1 MKKSILKIAGLLA
14 ISASLFLASCST
26 DASNFSSQT
35 DTVLNLAAPQVKA
48 TAYPGMNYISWK
60 PVANAN
66 GYVIYI
72 YEDGHFV
79 KATDLTYAVLNFVDT
94 EIVNGVNYTYYVEAT
109 SKTSSGRAV
118 VTENTMSEAVSV
130 TAIVPSYNVKSLELV
145 NYENPKGN
153 TEFVVNSSNLH
164 IANDGFGKL
173 SISFPAKAYLN
184 YYVSYTKGNTYE
196 STGNPFD
203 TPPLDPVY
211 DNARNDVILY
221 EYNYITSAGTY
232 RASLVAEAENSHFG
246 VSKEIVSEETV
257 VINDL
262 KGVGAK
268 IVSAGYKDLGK
279 TVRVVFNKFTLAD
292 GTDAPA
298 SYYKVYRAVAG
309 TSKYSPASGTVKP
322 TNNTKATYFVDDVI
336 EDNTIKYEYIVVVT
350 DGENYSGKPDTK
362 EVAPYTNSV
371 AAAATIS
378 SNASIEDADG
388 IRNDIEWTITV
399 PSSDVKIEGVYVFEK
414 SVTDTADVVP
424 GDFDTANAV
433 AYSAATYDTNTT
445 FKAFTKNH
453 TLGNNVYMLVVTSEK
468 DKVNAEVVSLPVKVR
483 QYSIST
489 PLITV
494 EVYDNTVTG
503 ATTSTPTIDD
513 VIINVDDYISA
524 VENIADYTYT
534 LYKAKS
540 TVKTDTSTITWT
552 FDTKDWEKV
561 ETLQMKKNE
570 VSADPTLYTAV
581 VKISDLEDGVYGYK
595 VVKTDKFGNSEVA
608 IDYASITADSVSIS
622 YEPVISAS
630 WINFANAVSDV
641 KVTFVKDT
649 PTPTPITETSGTLSG
664 LVVGMNEVKQ
674 EEGVEYSLYRRVTSV
689 NSSSLTEVVW
699 EKVNGSFGT
708 TNTTEDATV
717 YYDNAG
723 TPTTKTIKYVKS
735 ITYTLTDRNLST
747 GNGYDYIV
755 VAEKANA
762 ESKYS
767 NIAYVSGAN

>member
-14 ISASLFLASCST
+14 ISAGLFLASCST

-79 KATDLTYAVLNFVDT
+79 KATDLAYDVLNFVDT
-94 EIVNGVNYTYYVEAT
+94 EIVNGSKYTYYIEAT

-164 IANDGFGKL
+164 IANDGFGKI

-196 STGNPFD
+196 STGNPFE
-203 TPPLDPVY
+203 TMPLDVS
-211 DNARNDVILY
+211 DKARNDVILY
-221 EYNYITSAGTY
+221 VDDYITSAGTY
-232 RASLVAEAENSHFG
+232 RAALVAQAENSHFG

-257 VINDL
+257 VINVLD
-262 KGVGAK
+262 GDGAE

-279 TVRVVFNKFTLAD
+279 TVRVVFDKFTLAD

-322 TNNTKATYFVDDVI
+322 TDNTKATYFVDDVI

-350 DGENYSGKPDTK
+350 DGENYSGNPDT
-362 EVAPYTNSV
+362 ENVAPYTNNV

-378 SNASIEDADG
+378 GNASIEDADG
-388 IRNDIEWTITV
+388 IANDIEWTITV

-424 GDFDTANAV
+424 GDFDTTNAV
-433 AYSAATYDTNTT
+433 AYSAATDDTNTT
-445 FKAFTKNH
+445 YKAFTKNH
-453 TLGNNVYMLVVTSEK
+453 TFGNNVYMLVVTSEK
-468 DKVNAEVVSLPVKVR
+468 DKVNAEVVSSPVEVL

-489 PLITV
+489 PSITV

-503 ATTSTPTIDD
+503 ATTSTPTYDD
-513 VIINVDDYISA
+513 VIINVDDDIYE

-540 TVKTDTSTITWT
+540 TVKSDISTITWT

-608 IDYASITADSVSIS
+608 IDYASITAGSVSIS
-622 YEPVISAS
+622 YKPVISAS

-649 PTPTPITETSGTLSG
+649 PAPTEIIGTSGVLNG
-664 LVVGMNEVKQ
+664 LVTGMNEVKQ

-689 NSSSLTEVVW
+689 NSYPVTEVVW

-708 TNTTEDATV
+708 TNNTEDATV

-723 TPTTKTIKYVKS
+723 TATAKTIKYVKS
-735 ITYTLTDRNLST
+735 ITYTLTDKNLST

-755 VAEKANA
+755 VAEKADA

-767 NIAYVSGAN
+767 NIAYVLGAN

>member
-79 KATDLTYAVLNFVDT
+79 KATDLAYDVLNFVDT
-94 EIVNGVNYTYYVEAT
+94 EIVNGSKYTYYIEAT

-164 IANDGFGKL
+164 IANDGFGKI

-196 STGNPFD
+196 STGNPFE
-203 TPPLDPVY
+203 TMPLDVSY
-211 DNARNDVILY
+211 KARNDVILY
-221 EYNYITSAGTY
+221 VDDYITSAGTY
-232 RASLVAEAENSHFG
+232 RAALVAEAENSHFG

-257 VINDL
+257 VINALD
-262 KGVGAK
+262 GDGAE

-279 TVRVVFNKFTLAD
+279 TVRVVFDKFTLAN

-322 TNNTKATYFVDDVI
+322 TDNTKATYFVDDVI
-336 EDNTIKYEYIVVVT
+336 EDNTIEYEYIVVT
-350 DGENYSGKPDTK
+350 DGENYSGMPDS
-362 EVAPYTNSV
+362 EDVAPYANNV
-371 AAAATIS
+371 ADAATIS
-378 SNASIEDADG
+378 GNVSIEDADG
-388 IRNDIEWTITV
+388 IANDIEWTITV
-399 PSSDVKIEGVYVFEK
+399 SSSDVKIEGVYVFEK

-433 AYSAATYDTNTT
+433 AYSAATDDTNTT

-453 TLGNNVYMLVVTSEK
+453 TFGNNVYMLVVTSEK
-468 DKVNAEVVSLPVKVR
+468 DKVNAEEVSSPVEVL
-483 QYSIST
+483 QYPIST

-503 ATTSTPTIDD
+503 ATTSTPTYDD
-513 VIINVDDYISA
+513 VIINIDDDIYD

-540 TVKTDTSTITWT
+540 TVKSDISTITWT

-608 IDYASITADSVSIS
+608 IDYASITADSVSIT
-622 YEPVISAS
+622 YKPVISAS

-649 PTPTPITETSGTLSG
+649 PAPTEIIGTSGVLNG
-664 LVVGMNEVKQ
+664 LVTDMDGVKQ

-689 NSSSLTEVVW
+689 NPSSLTEVVW

-717 YYDNAG
+717 YYDDAG
-723 TPTTKTIKYVKS
+723 TATAKTIKYVKS
-735 ITYTLTDRNLST
+735 ITYTLTDKNLST

-755 VAEKANA
+755 VAEKTGA
-762 ESKYS
+762 EPKYS
-767 NIAYVSGAN
+767 NIDSVLGAN

>member
-79 KATDLTYAVLNFVDT
+79 KATDLAYAVLNFVDT

-164 IANDGFGKL
+164 IANDGFKKL

-196 STGNPFD
+196 TTGIFN
-203 TPPLDPVY
+203 TPVDPVY

-221 EYNYITSAGTY
+221 VDNLITSAGTY
-232 RASLVAEAENSHFG
+232 RASVKVKAQNKHFG
-246 VSKEIVSEETV
+246 DSKEIVSEETV

-362 EVAPYTNSV
+362 EVAPYTNNV

-378 SNASIEDADG
+378 GNVSIEDADG
-388 IRNDIEWTITV
+388 IANDIEWTITV

-414 SVTDTADVVP
+414 SVTDTANVVP
-424 GDFDTANAV
+424 GEFDTTNAV
-433 AYSAATYDTNTT
+433 AYSAATDYTNKTY
-445 FKAFTKNH
+445 KAFTKNH
-453 TLGNNVYMLVVTSEK
+453 TFGNNVYMLVVTSEK
-468 DKVNAEVVSLPVKVR
+468 DKVNAEEVSSPVEVL
-483 QYSIST
+483 QHSISI

-513 VIINVDDYISA
+513 VIINVDDVISD

-540 TVKTDTSTITWT
+540 TVKSDISTITWT

-570 VSADPTLYTAV
+570 VSANPKKYTAV
-581 VKISDLEDGVYGYK
+581 VKVSDLEDGVYGYK

-608 IDYASITADSVSIS
+608 IDYASITADSVSIT

-630 WINFANAVSDV
+630 WINVANAVSDV

-649 PTPTPITETSGTLSG
+649 PAPKEIYGTSGVLNGKLTEI
-664 LVVGMNEVKQ
+664 VEVKQ

-689 NSSSLTEVVW
+689 NSNPVTEIVW

-717 YYDNAG
+717 YYDDAG
-723 TPTTKTIKYVKS
+723 ILASKTIKYVKS
-735 ITYTLTDRNLST
+735 ITYTLTDKNLST

>member
-79 KATDLTYAVLNFVDT
+79 KATDLAYAVLNFVDT

-164 IANDGFGKL
+164 IANDGFKKL

-196 STGNPFD
+196 TTGIFK
-203 TPPLDPVY
+203 TPVDPVY

-221 EYNYITSAGTY
+221 VDNLITSAGTY
-232 RASLVAEAENSHFG
+232 RASVKVKAKNSHFG
-246 VSKEIVSEETV
+246 DSKEIVSEETV
-257 VINDL
+257 VINALD
-262 KGVGAK
+262 GDGAE

-279 TVRVVFNKFTLAD
+279 TVRVVFDKFTLAD

-322 TNNTKATYFVDDVI
+322 TDNTKATYFVDDVI

-350 DGENYSGKPDTK
+350 DGENYSGEPEPK
-362 EVAPYTNSV
+362 EVDPYTNNV
-371 AAAATIS
+371 AAVATIS
-378 SNASIEDADG
+378 GNASIEDADG
-388 IRNDIEWTITV
+388 IQNDIEWTITV

-468 DKVNAEVVSLPVKVR
+468 DKVNAEVVSSPVKVL
-483 QYSIST
+483 QNSIST

-513 VIINVDDYISA
+513 VIINVDDDISD

-540 TVKTDTSTITWT
+540 TVKSDTSTITWT

-570 VSADPTLYTAV
+570 VSANPKKYTAV
-581 VKISDLEDGVYGYK
+581 VKVSDLEDGVYGYK

-608 IDYASITADSVSIS
+608 IDYASITADSVSIT

-649 PTPTPITETSGTLSG
+649 PAPTYIYGTSGVLSG
-664 LVVGMNEVKQ
+664 QVTDINDVKQ

-689 NSSSLTEVVW
+689 NSYPVTEIVW

-708 TNTTEDATV
+708 TNTTETETI
-717 YYDNAG
+717 YYDNGSGAIA
-723 TPTTKTIKYVKS
+723 KTIDYVKS

>member
-79 KATDLTYAVLNFVDT
+79 KATDLAYAVLNFVDT

-164 IANDGFGKL
+164 IANDGFKKL

-184 YYVSYTKGNTYE
+184 YYVSCTNGNYYE
-196 STGNPFD
+196 TTGIFD
-203 TPPLDPVY
+203 TPVDPVY

-221 EYNYITSAGTY
+221 VDNLITSAGTY
-232 RASLVAEAENSHFG
+232 RASVKVKAKNSHFG
-246 VSKEIVSEETV
+246 DSKEIVSEETV
-257 VINDL
+257 VINALD
-262 KGVGAK
+262 GDGAE

-322 TNNTKATYFVDDVI
+322 TDNTKATYFVDDVI

-350 DGENYSGKPDTK
+350 DGENYSKKPEPK
-362 EVAPYTNSV
+362 EVAPYTNNV

-378 SNASIEDADG
+378 GNASIEDADG
-388 IRNDIEWTITV
+388 IQNDIEWTIKV

-468 DKVNAEVVSLPVKVR
+468 DKVNAEVVSLPVKVL

-540 TVKTDTSTITWT
+540 TVKSDISTITWT

-570 VSADPTLYTAV
+570 VSANPKKYTAV
-581 VKISDLEDGVYGYK
+581 VKVSDLEDGVYGYK

-608 IDYASITADSVSIS
+608 IDYASITADSVSIT

-649 PTPTPITETSGTLSG
+649 PAPIYIYGTSGVLSG
-664 LVVGMNEVKQ
+664 QVTDVKDVKQ

-717 YYDNAG
+717 YYNNAG

-735 ITYTLTDRNLST
+735 ITYTLTDTNLST

-755 VAEKANA
+755 VAEKTGA
-762 ESKYS
+762 EPKYS
-767 NIAYVSGAN
+767 NIVSVSGAN

>member
-164 IANDGFGKL
+164 IANDGFKKL

-196 STGNPFD
+196 TTGIFD
-203 TPPLDPVY
+203 TPVDPVY

-221 EYNYITSAGTY
+221 VDNLITSAGTY
-232 RASLVAEAENSHFG
+232 RASVKVKAQNKHFG
-246 VSKEIVSEETV
+246 DSKEIVSEETV

-279 TVRVVFNKFTLAD
+279 TVRVVFDKFTLAD

-309 TSKYSPASGTVKP
+309 TRKYSPASGTVKS
-322 TNNTKATYFVDDVI
+322 TDNTKATYFVDDVI
-336 EDNTIKYEYIVVVT
+336 EDNTIEYEYIVVVT
-350 DGENYSGKPDTK
+350 DGENYSGVPDTK
-362 EVAPYTNSV
+362 NVAPYTNNV
-371 AAAATIS
+371 AAVATIS
-378 SNASIEDADG
+378 GNASIEDADG
-388 IRNDIEWTITV
+388 IQNDIEWTITV

-414 SVTDTADVVP
+414 PVTDTADVVP
-424 GDFDTANAV
+424 GDFDTTNAV

-453 TLGNNVYMLVVTSEK
+453 TFGNNVYMLVVTSEK
-468 DKVNAEVVSLPVKVR
+468 DKVNTEVVSSPVEVL
-483 QYSIST
+483 QHSISI

-570 VSADPTLYTAV
+570 VSANPKKYTAV
-581 VKISDLEDGVYGYK
+581 VKVSDLEDGVYGYK

-608 IDYASITADSVSIS
+608 IDYASITADSVSIT

-649 PTPTPITETSGTLSG
+649 PAPTAIYETSGTLSG
-664 LVVGMNEVKQ
+664 LVVGMDEVKQ

-689 NSSSLTEVVW
+689 KSYPVTEVVW
-699 EKVNGSFGT
+699 EKVNDKFGT
-708 TNTTEDATV
+708 TNNIEKETV

-723 TPTTKTIKYVKS
+723 TATETTKDCVKS
-735 ITYTLTDRNLST
+735 ITYTLTDKNLST

-767 NIAYVSGAN
+767 NIVSVSGAN

>member
-72 YEDGHFV
+72 YEDGHYV
-79 KATDLTYAVLNFVDT
+79 SATDLAYNKLNFVDT

-164 IANDGFGKL
+164 IANDGFKKL

-196 STGNPFD
+196 TTGIFD
-203 TPPLDPVY
+203 TPVDPVY

-221 EYNYITSAGTY
+221 VDNLITSAGTY
-232 RASLVAEAENSHFG
+232 RASVKVKAQNKHFG
-246 VSKEIVSEETV
+246 DSKEIVSEETV
-257 VINDL
+257 VINALD
-262 KGVGAK
+262 GVGAK

-279 TVRVVFNKFTLAD
+279 TVRVVFDKFTLAD

-309 TSKYSPASGTVKP
+309 TRKYSPASGTVKP
-322 TNNTKATYFVDDVI
+322 TDNTKATYFVDDVI
-336 EDNTIKYEYIVVVT
+336 EDNTIEYEYIVVVT
-350 DGENYSGKPDTK
+350 DGENYSGMPDS
-362 EVAPYTNSV
+362 EDVAPYTNNV
-371 AAAATIS
+371 AGAATIS
-378 SNASIEDADG
+378 GNASIEDADG

-414 SVTDTADVVP
+414 SVTDTANVVP
-424 GDFDTANAV
+424 GDFDTTNAV

-453 TLGNNVYMLVVTSEK
+453 TFGNNVYMLVVTSKK
-468 DKVNAEVVSLPVKVR
+468 DKVNAEVVSLPVKVL

-513 VIINVDDYISA
+513 VIINVDDYISD

-540 TVKTDTSTITWT
+540 TVKSDISTITWT

-570 VSADPTLYTAV
+570 VSANPKKYTAV
-581 VKISDLEDGVYGYK
+581 VKVSDLEDGVYGYK

-608 IDYASITADSVSIS
+608 IDYASITADSVSIT

-649 PTPTPITETSGTLSG
+649 PAPTYIYGSGELDG
-664 LVVGMNEVKQ
+664 KLVEVKDVKQ

-689 NSSSLTEVVW
+689 NSYPVTEIVW

-708 TNTTEDATV
+708 TNTTEKETV
-717 YYDNAG
+717 YYDDAG
-723 TPTTKTIKYVKS
+723 SLTSKIIDCVKS
-735 ITYTLTDRNLST
+735 ITYTLTDKTLST

-762 ESKYS
+762 DSKYS
-767 NIAYVSGAN
+767 NIVSVSGAN

>member
-72 YEDGHFV
+72 YEDGHYV
-79 KATDLTYAVLNFVDT
+79 SATDLAYNKLNFVDT

-164 IANDGFGKL
+164 IANDGFKKL

-196 STGNPFD
+196 TTGIFD
-203 TPPLDPVY
+203 TPVDPVY

-221 EYNYITSAGTY
+221 VDNLITSAGTY
-232 RASLVAEAENSHFG
+232 RASVKVKAQNKHFG
-246 VSKEIVSEETV
+246 DSKEIVSEETV

-262 KGVGAK
+262 KGDGAE

-309 TSKYSPASGTVKP
+309 TSKYSPASETVKP

-350 DGENYSGKPDTK
+350 DGENYSKKPDTK
-362 EVAPYTNSV
+362 EVAPYTNNV

-378 SNASIEDADG
+378 GNASIEDADG
-388 IRNDIEWTITV
+388 IENDIEWTITV

-414 SVTDTADVVP
+414 SVTDTANVVP
-424 GDFDTANAV
+424 GDFDTTNAV

-468 DKVNAEVVSLPVKVR
+468 DKVNAEVVSSPVKVL
-483 QYSIST
+483 QNSIST

-513 VIINVDDYISA
+513 VIINVDDYISD

-540 TVKTDTSTITWT
+540 TVKSDISTITWT

-570 VSADPTLYTAV
+570 VSANPKKYTAV
-581 VKISDLEDGVYGYK
+581 VKVSDLEDGVYGYK

-608 IDYASITADSVSIS
+608 IDYASITADSVSIT

-649 PTPTPITETSGTLSG
+649 PAPIYIYGTSGVLDGKLTE
-664 LVVGMNEVKQ
+664 VKDVKQ

-689 NSSSLTEVVW
+689 NLYPVTEIVW

-708 TNTTEDATV
+708 TNTTETETI
-717 YYDNAG
+717 YYDNGSGAIE
-723 TPTTKTIKYVKS
+723 KTIDYVKS
-735 ITYTLTDRNLST
+735 ITYTLTDKNLST

>member
-72 YEDGHFV
+72 YEDGHYV
-79 KATDLTYAVLNFVDT
+79 YATDLAYDKLNFVDT

-109 SKTSSGRAV
+109 SRTSSGRAV

-184 YYVSYTKGNTYE
+184 YYVSYTKGNNYE
-196 STGNPFD
+196 TTGIFNIPV
-203 TPPLDPVY
+203 DPVY

-221 EYNYITSAGTY
+221 VDNYITSAGTY

-257 VINDL
+257 VINALD
-262 KGVGAK
+262 GDGAK

-279 TVRVVFNKFTLAD
+279 TVRVVFDKFTLAD

-322 TNNTKATYFVDDVI
+322 TDNTKATYFVDDVI

-350 DGENYSGKPDTK
+350 DGENYSKKPEPK
-362 EVAPYTNSV
+362 EVDPYTNNV
-371 AAAATIS
+371 AGVATIS
-378 SNASIEDADG
+378 GNASIEDADG
-388 IRNDIEWTITV
+388 IENDIEWTIKV

-414 SVTDTADVVP
+414 SVTDTANVVP
-424 GDFDTANAV
+424 GDFDTTNAV

-468 DKVNAEVVSLPVKVR
+468 DKVNAEVVSSPVKVL
-483 QYSIST
+483 QNSIST
-489 PLITV
+489 PLVTV

-540 TVKTDTSTITWT
+540 TVKSDISTITWT

-570 VSADPTLYTAV
+570 VSANPKKYTAV
-581 VKISDLEDGVYGYK
+581 VKVSDLEDGVYGYK

-608 IDYASITADSVSIS
+608 IDYASITADSVSIT

-649 PTPTPITETSGTLSG
+649 PAPTYIYGTSGSLDG
-664 LVVGMNEVKQ
+664 KLIEVKDVKQ

-689 NSSSLTEVVW
+689 NLYPVTEIVW

-708 TNTTEDATV
+708 TNTTEKETV
-717 YYDNAG
+717 YYDDAG
-723 TPTTKTIKYVKS
+723 SLTSKIIDCVKS

>member
-79 KATDLTYAVLNFVDT
+79 KATDLAYAVLNFVDT

-164 IANDGFGKL
+164 IANDGFKKL

-184 YYVSYTKGNTYE
+184 YYVYYTKGNTYE
-196 STGNPFD
+196 TTGIFN
-203 TPPLDPVY
+203 TPVDPVY

-221 EYNYITSAGTY
+221 VDNLITSAGTY
-232 RASLVAEAENSHFG
+232 RASVKVKAKNSHFG
-246 VSKEIVSEETV
+246 DSKEIVSEETV
-257 VINDL
+257 VINALD
-262 KGVGAK
+262 GDGAE

-322 TNNTKATYFVDDVI
+322 TDNTKATYFVDDVI
-336 EDNTIKYEYIVVVT
+336 EDNTIEYEYIVVVT
-350 DGENYSGKPDTK
+350 DGENYSK
-362 EVAPYTNSV
+362 EPEPKNVAPYTNNV

-378 SNASIEDADG
+378 GNASIEDADG
-388 IRNDIEWTITV
+388 IENDIEWTIKV

-468 DKVNAEVVSLPVKVR
+468 DKVNAEVVSLPVKVL

-503 ATTSTPTIDD
+503 ATTSTPTYDD
-513 VIINVDDYISA
+513 VIINVDDYIYDF
-524 VENIADYTYT
+524 ENIADYTYT

-540 TVKTDTSTITWT
+540 TVKSDISTITWT

-570 VSADPTLYTAV
+570 VSANPKKYTAV
-581 VKISDLEDGVYGYK
+581 VKVSDLEDGVYGYK
-595 VVKTDKFGNSEVA
+595 VVKTDKYGNSEVA
-608 IDYASITADSVSIS
+608 INYASITADSVAIT

-649 PTPTPITETSGTLSG
+649 PAPTYIYGTSGALDGKLTE
-664 LVVGMNEVKQ
+664 VKDVKQ

-689 NSSSLTEVVW
+689 NLYPVTEIVW

-708 TNTTEDATV
+708 TNTTAEATV
-717 YYDNAG
+717 YYDNGG
-723 TPTTKTIKYVKS
+723 TATPKTIDCVKS
-735 ITYTLTDRNLST
+735 ITYTLTDKTLST

-767 NIAYVSGAN
+767 NIVSVSGAN

>member
-196 STGNPFD
+196 TTGIFK
-203 TPPLDPVY
+203 TPVDPVY

-221 EYNYITSAGTY
+221 VDNLITSAGTY
-232 RASLVAEAENSHFG
+232 RASVKVKAKNSHFG
-246 VSKEIVSEETV
+246 DSKEIVSEETV
-257 VINDL
+257 VINALD
-262 KGVGAK
+262 GDGAE

-279 TVRVVFNKFTLAD
+279 TVRVVFDKFTLAD

-322 TNNTKATYFVDDVI
+322 TDNTKATYFVDDVI

-350 DGENYSGKPDTK
+350 DGENYSGEPDPK
-362 EVAPYTNSV
+362 NVAPYTNNV

-378 SNASIEDADG
+378 GNASIEDADG
-388 IRNDIEWTITV
+388 IENDIEWTIKV

-468 DKVNAEVVSLPVKVR
+468 DKVNAEVVSLPVKVL

-503 ATTSTPTIDD
+503 ATTSTPTYDD
-513 VIINVDDYISA
+513 VIINVDDDIYDF
-524 VENIADYTYT
+524 ENIADYTYT

-540 TVKTDTSTITWT
+540 TVKSDISTITWT

-570 VSADPTLYTAV
+570 VSANPKKYTAV
-581 VKISDLEDGVYGYK
+581 VKVSDLEDGVYGYK

-608 IDYASITADSVSIS
+608 IDYASITADSVSIT

>member
-60 PVANAN
+60 PVANAK
-66 GYVIYI
+66 GYVIYT

-79 KATDLTYAVLNFVDT
+79 KATDFTYAVLNFVDT

-164 IANDGFGKL
+164 IANDGFGKI

-196 STGNPFD
+196 TTGNPFD
-203 TPPLDPVY
+203 TMPLDIIS
-211 DNARNDVILY
+211 DKARNDVILY
-221 EYNYITSAGTY
+221 VDDYITSAGTY
-232 RASLVAEAENSHFG
+232 RASLVALAENSHFG

-257 VINDL
+257 VINALD
-262 KGVGAK
+262 GNGAE

-309 TSKYSPASGTVKP
+309 TSNYSPASGTVKP

-350 DGENYSGKPDTK
+350 DGENYSKKPEPK
-362 EVAPYTNSV
+362 EVAPYTNDV
-371 AAAATIS
+371 AEAATIS
-378 SNASIEDADG
+378 GNSSIEDADG
-388 IRNDIEWTITV
+388 IKNDIEWTITV
-399 PSSDVKIEGVYVFEK
+399 SSSDVKIEGVYVFEK
-414 SVTDTADVVP
+414 PVTDTADVVP
-424 GDFDTANAV
+424 GDFDTTNAV
-433 AYSAATYDTNTT
+433 AYSAATYYTNTT
-445 FKAFTKNH
+445 YKAFTKNH
-453 TLGNNVYMLVVTSEK
+453 TFGNNVYMLVVTSEK
-468 DKVNAEVVSLPVKVR
+468 DKVNAEVVSSPVEVL
-483 QYSIST
+483 QYPISS
-489 PLITV
+489 PSITV

-503 ATTSTPTIDD
+503 ATTSTPKIND
-513 VIINVDDYISA
+513 VIINVDDDIYDF
-524 VENIADYTYT
+524 ENIADYTYT

-540 TVKTDTSTITWT
+540 TVKSDTSTITWT

-570 VSADPTLYTAV
+570 VSEDPTLYTAV
-581 VKISDLEDGVYGYK
+581 VKVSDLEDGVYGYK

-608 IDYASITADSVSIS
+608 IDYASITADSVSIT
-622 YEPVISAS
+622 YKPVISAS

-649 PTPTPITETSGTLSG
+649 PIPTEIIETSGTLSG
-664 LVVGMNEVKQ
+664 LVIGINEVKQ

-699 EKVNGSFGT
+699 EKVNDKFGT
-708 TNTTEDATV
+708 TNNIETATV
-717 YYDNAG
+717 YYNNAG
-723 TPTTKTIKYVKS
+723 TPTTKTIEYVKS
-735 ITYTLTDRNLST
+735 ITYTLTDKNLST

-755 VAEKANA
+755 VAEKTGA
-762 ESKYS
+762 EPKYS
-767 NIAYVSGAN
+767 NIVSVSGAN

>member
-66 GYVIYI
+66 GYVIYT

-79 KATDLTYAVLNFVDT
+79 KATDFTYDVLNFVDT
-94 EIVNGVNYTYYVEAT
+94 EIVNGVKYTYYVEAT

-118 VTENTMSEAVSV
+118 VTENTMSEGVSV

-164 IANDGFGKL
+164 IANDGFGKI

-196 STGNPFD
+196 TTGNPFD
-203 TPPLDPVY
+203 TMPLDIIS
-211 DNARNDVILY
+211 DKARNDVILY
-221 EYNYITSAGTY
+221 VDDYITSAGTY
-232 RASLVAEAENSHFG
+232 RASLVALAENNHFG
-246 VSKEIVSEETV
+246 ISKEIVSEETV
-257 VINDL
+257 VINALD
-262 KGVGAK
+262 GNGAE

-309 TSKYSPASGTVKP
+309 TGNYSPASGTVKP

-336 EDNTIKYEYIVVVT
+336 EDNTIEYEYIVVVT
-350 DGENYSGKPDTK
+350 DGENYSKKPVPED
-362 EVAPYTNSV
+362 VAPYTNNV

-378 SNASIEDADG
+378 GNSSIEDADG
-388 IRNDIEWTITV
+388 IENDIEWTITV
-399 PSSDVKIEGVYVFEK
+399 SSSDVKIEGVYVFEK

-433 AYSAATYDTNTT
+433 AYSAATDDANTT

-453 TLGNNVYMLVVTSEK
+453 TFGNNVYMLVVTSEK
-468 DKVNAEVVSLPVKVR
+468 DKVNTEVVSLPVEVL
-483 QYSIST
+483 QHSISI
-489 PLITV
+489 PSITV

-503 ATTSTPTIDD
+503 ATTSTPTYDD
-513 VIINVDDYISA
+513 VIINVDDYISD

-540 TVKTDTSTITWT
+540 TVKSDTSTITWT

-570 VSADPTLYTAV
+570 VSANPTKYTAV
-581 VKISDLEDGVYGYK
+581 VKVSDLEDGVYGYK
-595 VVKTDKFGNSEVA
+595 VVKTDKYGNSKVA
-608 IDYASITADSVSIS
+608 IDYASITADSVSIT
-622 YEPVISAS
+622 YKPVISAS

-649 PTPTPITETSGTLSG
+649 PAPTEIYGTSGALDGVLT
-664 LVVGMNEVKQ
+664 GMDGVKQ

-689 NSSSLTEVVW
+689 NSNPVTEIVW

-708 TNTTEDATV
+708 TNTTAEATV
-717 YYDNAG
+717 YYDNGGSA
-723 TPTTKTIKYVKS
+723 TAKTIEYVKS
-735 ITYTLTDRNLST
+735 ITYTLTDKNLST
-747 GNGYDYIV
+747 GNGYEYIV
-755 VAEKANA
+755 VAEKTGA
-762 ESKYS
+762 EPKYS
-767 NIAYVSGAN
+767 NIASVSGAN

>member
-79 KATDLTYAVLNFVDT
+79 KATNLAYAVLNFVDT

-164 IANDGFGKL
+164 IANDGFKKL

-184 YYVSYTKGNTYE
+184 YYVSCTKGNTYE
-196 STGNPFD
+196 TTGIFK
-203 TPPLDPVY
+203 TPVDPVY

-221 EYNYITSAGTY
+221 VDKLITSAGTY
-232 RASLVAEAENSHFG
+232 RASVKVKAKNSHFG
-246 VSKEIVSEETV
+246 DSKEIVSEETV
-257 VINDL
+257 VINALD
-262 KGVGAK
+262 GDGAE

-350 DGENYSGKPDTK
+350 DGENYSKKPEPK
-362 EVAPYTNSV
+362 EVDPYTNNV
-371 AAAATIS
+371 AGVATIS
-378 SNASIEDADG
+378 GNASIEDADG
-388 IRNDIEWTITV
+388 IQNDIEWTITV

-414 SVTDTADVVP
+414 SVTDTANVVP

-445 FKAFTKNH
+445 YKAFTKNH

-468 DKVNAEVVSLPVKVR
+468 DKVNAEVVSSPVEVL
-483 QYSIST
+483 QYSISI

-503 ATTSTPTIDD
+503 ATTSTPKYDD
-513 VIINVDDYISA
+513 VIINVDDDIYDF
-524 VENIADYTYT
+524 ENIADYTYT

-540 TVKTDTSTITWT
+540 TVKSDISTITWT

-570 VSADPTLYTAV
+570 VSANPKKYTAV
-581 VKISDLEDGVYGYK
+581 VKVSDLEDGVYGYK

-608 IDYASITADSVSIS
+608 IDYASITADSVSIT

>member
-164 IANDGFGKL
+164 IANDGFKKL

-196 STGNPFD
+196 TTGIFD
-203 TPPLDPVY
+203 TPVDPVY

-221 EYNYITSAGTY
+221 VDNLITSAGTY
-232 RASLVAEAENSHFG
+232 RASVKVKAQNKHFG
-246 VSKEIVSEETV
+246 DSKEIVSEETV

-279 TVRVVFNKFTLAD
+279 TVRVVFDKFTLAD

-309 TSKYSPASGTVKP
+309 TRKYSPASGTVKS
-322 TNNTKATYFVDDVI
+322 TDNTKATYFVDDVI
-336 EDNTIKYEYIVVVT
+336 EDNTIEYEYIVVVT
-350 DGENYSGKPDTK
+350 DGENYSGVPDTK
-362 EVAPYTNSV
+362 NVAPYTNNV
-371 AAAATIS
+371 AAVATIS
-378 SNASIEDADG
+378 GNASIEDADG
-388 IRNDIEWTITV
+388 IQNDIEWTITV

-414 SVTDTADVVP
+414 PVTDTADVVP
-424 GDFDTANAV
+424 GDFDTTNAV

-453 TLGNNVYMLVVTSEK
+453 TFGNNVYMLVVTSEK
-468 DKVNAEVVSLPVKVR
+468 DKVNTEVVSSPVEVL
-483 QYSIST
+483 QHSISI

-570 VSADPTLYTAV
+570 VSANPKKYTAV
-581 VKISDLEDGVYGYK
+581 VKVSDLEDGVYGYK

-608 IDYASITADSVSIS
+608 IDYASITADSVSIT

-649 PTPTPITETSGTLSG
+649 PAPTAIYETSGTLSG
-664 LVVGMNEVKQ
+664 LVVGMDEVKQ

-689 NSSSLTEVVW
+689 NSSSLTEVVG

-755 VAEKANA
+755 VAEKTGA
-762 ESKYS
+762 EPKYS
-767 NIAYVSGAN
+767 NIDSVLGAN

>member
-66 GYVIYI
+66 RYVIYT

-79 KATDLTYAVLNFVDT
+79 KATDLNYDVLNFVDT

-118 VTENTMSEAVSV
+118 VTENTMSEGVSV

-196 STGNPFD
+196 TTGIFK
-203 TPPLDPVY
+203 TPVDPVY

-221 EYNYITSAGTY
+221 VDNLITSAGTY
-232 RASLVAEAENSHFG
+232 RASVKVKAKNSHFG
-246 VSKEIVSEETV
+246 DSKEIVSEETV
-257 VINDL
+257 VINALD
-262 KGVGAK
+262 GDGAE

-336 EDNTIKYEYIVVVT
+336 EDNTIEYEYIVVVT
-350 DGENYSGKPDTK
+350 DGENYSK
-362 EVAPYTNSV
+362 EPEPKNVAPYTNSV
-371 AAAATIS
+371 AAVATIS
-378 SNASIEDADG
+378 GNASIEDADG
-388 IRNDIEWTITV
+388 IRNDIEWTIKV

-414 SVTDTADVVP
+414 SVTDTANVVP
-424 GDFDTANAV
+424 GDFDTTNAV

-468 DKVNAEVVSLPVKVR
+468 DKVNAEVVSSPVKVL
-483 QYSIST
+483 QNSIST

-513 VIINVDDYISA
+513 VIINVDDYISD

-540 TVKTDTSTITWT
+540 TVKSDISTITWT

-570 VSADPTLYTAV
+570 VSANPKKYTAV
-581 VKISDLEDGVYGYK
+581 VKVSDLEDGVYGYK

-608 IDYASITADSVSIS
+608 IDYASITADSVSIT
-622 YEPVISAS
+622 YEPLISAS

-649 PTPTPITETSGTLSG
+649 PAPTYIYGSGELDG
-664 LVVGMNEVKQ
+664 KLVEVKDVKQ

-689 NSSSLTEVVW
+689 NLYPVTEIVW

-708 TNTTEDATV
+708 TNTTEKETV
-717 YYDNAG
+717 YYKDG
-723 TPTTKTIKYVKS
+723 SSETIDCVKS
-735 ITYTLTDRNLST
+735 ITYTLTDKNLST

-762 ESKYS
+762 VSKYS

>member
-1 MKKSILKIAGLLA
+1 M
-14 ISASLFLASCST
+14 
-26 DASNFSSQT
+26 
-35 DTVLNLAAPQVKA
+35 
-48 TAYPGMNYISWK
+48 
-60 PVANAN
+60 
-66 GYVIYI
+66 
-72 YEDGHFV
+72 
-79 KATDLTYAVLNFVDT
+79 
-94 EIVNGVNYTYYVEAT
+94 
-109 SKTSSGRAV
+109 
-118 VTENTMSEAVSV
+118 
-130 TAIVPSYNVKSLELV
+130 
-145 NYENPKGN
+145 
-153 TEFVVNSSNLH
+153 
-164 IANDGFGKL
+164 
-173 SISFPAKAYLN
+173 N
-184 YYVSYTKGNTYE
+184 YYVSYTKGNNYE
-196 STGNPFD
+196 TTGIFNIPV
-203 TPPLDPVY
+203 DPVY

-221 EYNYITSAGTY
+221 VDYYITSAGTY

-279 TVRVVFNKFTLAD
+279 TVRVVFDKFTLAD

-309 TSKYSPASGTVKP
+309 TRKYSPASGTVKS
-322 TNNTKATYFVDDVI
+322 TDNTKATYFVDDVI

-362 EVAPYTNSV
+362 DVAPYTNNV
-371 AAAATIS
+371 ATAATIS
-378 SNASIEDADG
+378 GNASIEDADG

-433 AYSAATYDTNTT
+433 AYSAATYYTNTT

-453 TLGNNVYMLVVTSEK
+453 TFGNNVYMLVVTSEK
-468 DKVNAEVVSLPVKVR
+468 DKVNAEVVSSPVEVL
-483 QYSIST
+483 QHSISI

-503 ATTSTPTIDD
+503 ATTSTPTYDD
-513 VIINVDDYISA
+513 VIINVDDDIYDF
-524 VENIADYTYT
+524 ENIADYTYT

-540 TVKTDTSTITWT
+540 TVKSDISTITWT

-570 VSADPTLYTAV
+570 VSANPKKYTAV
-581 VKISDLEDGVYGYK
+581 VKVSDLEDGVYGYK
-595 VVKTDKFGNSEVA
+595 VVKTDKYGNSEVA
-608 IDYASITADSVSIS
+608 IDYASITADSVSIT

-649 PTPTPITETSGTLSG
+649 PAPTYIYGTSGSLSG
-664 LVVGMNEVKQ
+664 KVTDVTEVKQ

>member
-72 YEDGHFV
+72 YEDGHYV
-79 KATDLTYAVLNFVDT
+79 YATNLAYDKLNFVDT

-196 STGNPFD
+196 TTGIFD
-203 TPPLDPVY
+203 TPVDPVY

-221 EYNYITSAGTY
+221 VDNLITSAGTY
-232 RASLVAEAENSHFG
+232 RASVKVKAQNKHFG
-246 VSKEIVSEETV
+246 DSKEIVSEETV
-257 VINDL
+257 VINALD
-262 KGVGAK
+262 GVGAK

-279 TVRVVFNKFTLAD
+279 TVRVVFDKFTLAD

-336 EDNTIKYEYIVVVT
+336 EDNTIEYEYIVVVT
-350 DGENYSGKPDTK
+350 DGENYSKKPEPK
-362 EVAPYTNSV
+362 NVAPYTNNV

-378 SNASIEDADG
+378 GNASIEDADG

-414 SVTDTADVVP
+414 SVTDTANVVP
-424 GDFDTANAV
+424 GDFDTTNAV

-445 FKAFTKNH
+445 YKAFTKNH
-453 TLGNNVYMLVVTSEK
+453 TFGNNVYMLVVTSEK
-468 DKVNAEVVSLPVKVR
+468 DKVNAEVVSSPVEVL
-483 QYSIST
+483 QHSISI

-540 TVKTDTSTITWT
+540 TVITDTSTITWT

-570 VSADPTLYTAV
+570 VSANPKKYTAV
-581 VKISDLEDGVYGYK
+581 VKVSDLEDGVYGYK

-608 IDYASITADSVSIS
+608 IDYASITADSVSIT

-649 PTPTPITETSGTLSG
+649 PAPKEIYGTSGALDGVLT
-664 LVVGMNEVKQ
+664 GMDEVKQ

-689 NSSSLTEVVW
+689 NSNPVTEIVW

-708 TNTTEDATV
+708 TNTTEKETV
-717 YYDNAG
+717 YSDDAG
-723 TPTTKTIKYVKS
+723 SLTSKTIDCVKS

-767 NIAYVSGAN
+767 NIVSVSGAN

>member
-79 KATDLTYAVLNFVDT
+79 KATDLAYDVLNFVDT
-94 EIVNGVNYTYYVEAT
+94 EIVNGSKYTYYIEAT

-164 IANDGFGKL
+164 IANDGFGKI

-184 YYVSYTKGNTYE
+184 YYVSYTKGNSYE
-196 STGNPFD
+196 TTGNPFE
-203 TPPLDPVY
+203 TMPLDVS
-211 DNARNDVILY
+211 DKARNDVILY
-221 EYNYITSAGTY
+221 VGDYITSAGTY
-232 RASLVAEAENSHFG
+232 RAALVAQAENSHFG

-257 VINDL
+257 VINALEGD
-262 KGVGAK
+262 GAE

-279 TVRVVFNKFTLAD
+279 TVRVVFDKFTLAD

-298 SYYKVYRAVAG
+298 SYYKVYRAVAE
-309 TSKYSPASGTVKP
+309 TSKYSPVSGTVKP
-322 TNNTKATYFVDDVI
+322 TDNTKATYFVDDVI

-350 DGENYSGKPDTK
+350 DGENYSGNPDT
-362 EVAPYTNSV
+362 ENVAPYTNNV

-378 SNASIEDADG
+378 GNASIEDADG
-388 IRNDIEWTITV
+388 IANDIEWTITV

-414 SVTDTADVVP
+414 SVTDTADVVA
-424 GDFDTANAV
+424 GDFDTTNAV
-433 AYSAATYDTNTT
+433 AYSAATDDTNTT

-453 TLGNNVYMLVVTSEK
+453 TFGNNVYMLVVTSEK
-468 DKVNAEVVSLPVKVR
+468 DKVNAEVVSSPVEVL

-489 PLITV
+489 PSITV

-503 ATTSTPTIDD
+503 ATTSTPTYDD
-513 VIINVDDYISA
+513 VIINVDDDIYD

-540 TVKTDTSTITWT
+540 TVKSDISTITWT

-570 VSADPTLYTAV
+570 VSEDPTLYTAV

-622 YEPVISAS
+622 YKPVISAS

-649 PTPTPITETSGTLSG
+649 PAPTEIIGTSGVLNG
-664 LVVGMNEVKQ
+664 LVTDMDGVKQ

-689 NSSSLTEVVW
+689 NSYPVTEVVW
-699 EKVNGSFGT
+699 EKVNDKFGT
-708 TNTTEDATV
+708 TNNPENATV

-723 TPTTKTIKYVKS
+723 TATAKTIEYVKS
-735 ITYTLTDRNLST
+735 ITYTLTDKNLST

-755 VAEKANA
+755 VAEKTGA
-762 ESKYS
+762 EPKYS
-767 NIAYVSGAN
+767 NIVSVSGAN

>member
-60 PVANAN
+60 PVANAY

-72 YEDGHFV
+72 YEDDHCV
-79 KATDLTYAVLNFVDT
+79 HATDLSYDELNFVDT
-94 EIVNGVNYTYYVEAT
+94 EIVNGVKYTYYVEAT

-118 VTENTMSEAVSV
+118 VTENTMSEPVSV

-184 YYVSYTKGNTYE
+184 YYVSCTNGNYYE
-196 STGNPFD
+196 TTGIFD
-203 TPPLDPVY
+203 TPVDPVY

-221 EYNYITSAGTY
+221 VDNYITSAGTY

-350 DGENYSGKPDTK
+350 DGENYSKKPEPK
-362 EVAPYTNSV
+362 EVDPYTNNV

-378 SNASIEDADG
+378 GNASIEDADG
-388 IRNDIEWTITV
+388 IENDIEWTITV

-414 SVTDTADVVP
+414 SVTDTANVVP
-424 GDFDTANAV
+424 GDFDTTNAV

-468 DKVNAEVVSLPVKVR
+468 DKVNAEVVSSPVKVL
-483 QYSIST
+483 QNSIST

-513 VIINVDDYISA
+513 VIINVDDYISD

-540 TVKTDTSTITWT
+540 TVKSDISTITWT

-570 VSADPTLYTAV
+570 VSANPKKYTAV
-581 VKISDLEDGVYGYK
+581 VKVSDLEDGVYGYK

-608 IDYASITADSVSIS
+608 IDYASITADSVSIT

-630 WINFANAVSDV
+630 WINVANAVSDV

-649 PTPTPITETSGTLSG
+649 PVPKEIYGTSGELNGKLTEI
-664 LVVGMNEVKQ
+664 VEVKQ

-689 NSSSLTEVVW
+689 NSNPVTEIVW

-717 YYDNAG
+717 YYVDAG
-723 TPTTKTIKYVKS
+723 SLTSKTIKYVKS
-735 ITYTLTDRNLST
+735 ITYTLTDKNLST

>member
-66 GYVIYI
+66 RYVIYT

-79 KATDLTYAVLNFVDT
+79 KATDLNYDVLNFVDT

-184 YYVSYTKGNTYE
+184 YYVSCTNGNYYE
-196 STGNPFD
+196 TTGIFD
-203 TPPLDPVY
+203 TPVDPVY

-221 EYNYITSAGTY
+221 VDNLITSAGTY
-232 RASLVAEAENSHFG
+232 RASVKVKAKNSHFG
-246 VSKEIVSEETV
+246 DSKEIVSEETV
-257 VINDL
+257 VINALD
-262 KGVGAK
+262 GDGAE

-350 DGENYSGKPDTK
+350 DGENYSKKPEPK
-362 EVAPYTNSV
+362 EVDPYTNNV
-371 AAAATIS
+371 AGVATIS
-378 SNASIEDADG
+378 GNASIEDADG
-388 IRNDIEWTITV
+388 IENDIEWTITV

-414 SVTDTADVVP
+414 SDTANVVP
-424 GDFDTANAV
+424 GDFDTTNAV
-433 AYSAATYDTNTT
+433 AYSAATYDTNKT

-453 TLGNNVYMLVVTSEK
+453 TFGNNVYMLVVTSEK
-468 DKVNAEVVSLPVKVR
+468 DKVNAEVVSSPVEVL
-483 QYSIST
+483 QSSIST

-503 ATTSTPTIDD
+503 ATTSTPTYDD

-540 TVKTDTSTITWT
+540 TVKTDISTITWT

-570 VSADPTLYTAV
+570 VSANPKKYTAV
-581 VKISDLEDGVYGYK
+581 VKVSDLEDGVYGYK

-608 IDYASITADSVSIS
+608 IDYASITADSVSIT

-649 PTPTPITETSGTLSG
+649 PAPTYIYGSGELDG
-664 LVVGMNEVKQ
+664 KLVEVKDVKQ

-689 NSSSLTEVVW
+689 KSYPVTEIVW

-708 TNTTEDATV
+708 TNTTEKETV
-717 YYDNAG
+717 YYKDG
-723 TPTTKTIKYVKS
+723 SSETIDCVKS
-735 ITYTLTDRNLST
+735 ITYTLTDKNLST

-762 ESKYS
+762 VSKYS

>member
-79 KATDLTYAVLNFVDT
+79 KATDLAYDVLNFVDT
-94 EIVNGVNYTYYVEAT
+94 EIVNGSKYTYYIEAT

-164 IANDGFGKL
+164 IANDGFGKI

-196 STGNPFD
+196 STGNPFETMPSEFSD
-203 TPPLDPVY
+203 K
-211 DNARNDVILY
+211 ARNDVILY
-221 EYNYITSAGTY
+221 VDDYITSAGTY
-232 RASLVAEAENSHFG
+232 RAALVAQAENSHFG

-257 VINDL
+257 VINALEGD
-262 KGVGAK
+262 GAE

-279 TVRVVFNKFTLAD
+279 TVRVVFDKFTLAD

-309 TSKYSPASGTVKP
+309 TSKYSPVSGTVKS
-322 TNNTKATYFVDDVI
+322 TDNTKATYFVDDVI

-350 DGENYSGKPDTK
+350 DGENYSGMPDS
-362 EVAPYTNSV
+362 EDVAPYTNNV
-371 AAAATIS
+371 ADAATIS
-378 SNASIEDADG
+378 GNVSIEDADG
-388 IRNDIEWTITV
+388 IANDIEWTITV

-414 SVTDTADVVP
+414 SVTDTADVVA
-424 GDFDTANAV
+424 GDFDTTNAV
-433 AYSAATYDTNTT
+433 AYSAATDDTNTT

-453 TLGNNVYMLVVTSEK
+453 TFGNNVYMLVVTSEK
-468 DKVNAEVVSLPVKVR
+468 DKVNAEVVSSPVEVL
-483 QYSIST
+483 QYPIST

-503 ATTSTPTIDD
+503 ATTSTPTYDD
-513 VIINVDDYISA
+513 VIINVDDDIYE

-540 TVKTDTSTITWT
+540 TVKSDISTITWT

-608 IDYASITADSVSIS
+608 IDYASITADSVSIT

-649 PTPTPITETSGTLSG
+649 PTPTAIIGTSGVLNG
-664 LVVGMNEVKQ
+664 EVIGMEEVKQ

-689 NSSSLTEVVW
+689 NSYPVTEVVW
-699 EKVNGSFGT
+699 EKVNDKFGT
-708 TNTTEDATV
+708 TNNIENATV

-723 TPTTKTIKYVKS
+723 TATAKTIEYVKS
-735 ITYTLTDRNLST
+735 ITYTLTDKNLST

-755 VAEKANA
+755 VAEKTGA

-767 NIAYVSGAN
+767 NIAYVLGAN

>member
-79 KATDLTYAVLNFVDT
+79 KATDLAYAVLNFVDT

-164 IANDGFGKL
+164 IANDGFKKL

-196 STGNPFD
+196 TTGIFD
-203 TPPLDPVY
+203 TPVDPVY

-221 EYNYITSAGTY
+221 VDNLITSAGTY
-232 RASLVAEAENSHFG
+232 RASVKVKAQNKHFG
-246 VSKEIVSEETV
+246 DSKEIVSEETV

-336 EDNTIKYEYIVVVT
+336 EDNTIEYEYIVVVT
-350 DGENYSGKPDTK
+350 DGENYSGEPDS
-362 EVAPYTNSV
+362 EDVAPYTNNV
-371 AAAATIS
+371 AAVATIS
-378 SNASIEDADG
+378 GNASIEDADG
-388 IRNDIEWTITV
+388 IENDIEWTITV

-414 SVTDTADVVP
+414 SVTDTANVVP
-424 GDFDTANAV
+424 GDFDTTNAV

-453 TLGNNVYMLVVTSEK
+453 TFGNNVYMLVVTSEK
-468 DKVNAEVVSLPVKVR
+468 DKVNAEVVSSPVEVL
-483 QYSIST
+483 QHSISI

-513 VIINVDDYISA
+513 VIINVDDYIYDF
-524 VENIADYTYT
+524 ENIADYTYT

-540 TVKTDTSTITWT
+540 TVKSDTSTIKWT

-570 VSADPTLYTAV
+570 VSANPKKYTAV
-581 VKISDLEDGVYGYK
+581 VKVSDLEDGVYGYK

-608 IDYASITADSVSIS
+608 IDYASITADSVSIT

-649 PTPTPITETSGTLSG
+649 PAPTPITETSGTLSG

-689 NSSSLTEVVW
+689 NLYPVTEIVW

-755 VAEKANA
+755 VAEKTGA

>member
-164 IANDGFGKL
+164 IANDGFKKL

-196 STGNPFD
+196 TTGIFD
-203 TPPLDPVY
+203 TPVDPVY

-221 EYNYITSAGTY
+221 VDNLITSAGTY
-232 RASLVAEAENSHFG
+232 RASVKVKAQNKHFG
-246 VSKEIVSEETV
+246 DSKEIVSEETV

-309 TSKYSPASGTVKP
+309 TRKYSPASGTVKS
-322 TNNTKATYFVDDVI
+322 TDNTKATYFVDDVI
-336 EDNTIKYEYIVVVT
+336 EDNTIEYEYIVVVT
-350 DGENYSGKPDTK
+350 DGENYSGVPDTK
-362 EVAPYTNSV
+362 NVAPYTNNV
-371 AAAATIS
+371 AAVATIS
-378 SNASIEDADG
+378 GNASIEDADG
-388 IRNDIEWTITV
+388 IQNDIEWTITV

-414 SVTDTADVVP
+414 PVTDTADVVP
-424 GDFDTANAV
+424 GDFDTTNAV

-453 TLGNNVYMLVVTSEK
+453 TFGNNVYMLVVTSEK
-468 DKVNAEVVSLPVKVR
+468 DKVNTEVVSSPVEVL
-483 QYSIST
+483 QHSISI

-570 VSADPTLYTAV
+570 VSANPKKYTAV
-581 VKISDLEDGVYGYK
+581 VKVSDLEDGVYGYK

-608 IDYASITADSVSIS
+608 IDYASITADSVSIT

-649 PTPTPITETSGTLSG
+649 PAPTYIYGTSGSLSG
-664 LVVGMNEVKQ
+664 KVTDVTEVKQ

-689 NSSSLTEVVW
+689 KSNPVTEVVW

-708 TNTTEDATV
+708 TNTTAEATV

-735 ITYTLTDRNLST
+735 ITYTLTDKNLST

-767 NIAYVSGAN
+767 NIVSVSGAN

>member
-1 MKKSILKIAGLLA
+1 M
-14 ISASLFLASCST
+14 
-26 DASNFSSQT
+26 
-35 DTVLNLAAPQVKA
+35 
-48 TAYPGMNYISWK
+48 
-60 PVANAN
+60 
-66 GYVIYI
+66 
-72 YEDGHFV
+72 
-79 KATDLTYAVLNFVDT
+79 
-94 EIVNGVNYTYYVEAT
+94 
-109 SKTSSGRAV
+109 
-118 VTENTMSEAVSV
+118 
-130 TAIVPSYNVKSLELV
+130 
-145 NYENPKGN
+145 
-153 TEFVVNSSNLH
+153 
-164 IANDGFGKL
+164 
-173 SISFPAKAYLN
+173 N
-184 YYVSYTKGNTYE
+184 YYVSCTNGNYYE
-196 STGNPFD
+196 TTGIFD
-203 TPPLDPVY
+203 TPVDPVY

-221 EYNYITSAGTY
+221 VNKLITSAGTY
-232 RASLVAEAENSHFG
+232 RASVKVMAQNKHFG

-257 VINDL
+257 VINALD
-262 KGVGAK
+262 GDGAK

-350 DGENYSGKPDTK
+350 DGENYSKKPEPKNVD
-362 EVAPYTNSV
+362 PYTNNV
-371 AAAATIS
+371 AAVATIS
-378 SNASIEDADG
+378 GNASIEDADG
-388 IRNDIEWTITV
+388 IENDIEWTITV

-414 SVTDTADVVP
+414 SVTDTANVVP
-424 GDFDTANAV
+424 GDFDTTNAV
-433 AYSAATYDTNTT
+433 AYSAATYDTNKT

-453 TLGNNVYMLVVTSEK
+453 TFGNNVYMLVVTSEK
-468 DKVNAEVVSLPVKVR
+468 DKVNAEVVSSPVEVL
-483 QYSIST
+483 QYSISI
-489 PLITV
+489 PSITV

-513 VIINVDDYISA
+513 VIINVDDVISD

-540 TVKTDTSTITWT
+540 TVKSDTSTITWT

-570 VSADPTLYTAV
+570 VSANPKKYTAV
-581 VKISDLEDGVYGYK
+581 VKVSDLEDGVYGYK

-608 IDYASITADSVSIS
+608 IDYASITADSVSIT

-649 PTPTPITETSGTLSG
+649 PAPTEIYGTSGALDGVLT
-664 LVVGMNEVKQ
+664 GMDGVKQ

-689 NSSSLTEVVW
+689 NSNPVTEIVW

-708 TNTTEDATV
+708 TNTTAEATV
-717 YYDNAG
+717 YYDNGG
-723 TPTTKTIKYVKS
+723 TATPKTIEYVKS
-735 ITYTLTDRNLST
+735 ITYTLTDKNLST

-767 NIAYVSGAN
+767 NIVSVSGAN

>member
-79 KATDLTYAVLNFVDT
+79 KATNLTYAVLNFVDT

-164 IANDGFGKL
+164 IANDGFKKL

-184 YYVSYTKGNTYE
+184 YYVSCTNGNYYE
-196 STGNPFD
+196 TTGIFD
-203 TPPLDPVY
+203 TPVDPVY

-221 EYNYITSAGTY
+221 VDNLITSAGTY
-232 RASLVAEAENSHFG
+232 RASVKVEAQNKHFG
-246 VSKEIVSEETV
+246 DSKEIVSEETV
-257 VINDL
+257 VINALD
-262 KGVGAK
+262 GDGAK

-350 DGENYSGKPDTK
+350 DGENYSK
-362 EVAPYTNSV
+362 EPEPKNVDPYTNNV
-371 AAAATIS
+371 AVAATIS
-378 SNASIEDADG
+378 GNASIEDADG
-388 IRNDIEWTITV
+388 IENDIEWTITV

-414 SVTDTADVVP
+414 SVTDTADVVA

-453 TLGNNVYMLVVTSEK
+453 TFGNNVYMLVVTSEK
-468 DKVNAEVVSLPVKVR
+468 DKVNAEVVSLPVKVL
-483 QYSIST
+483 QNSISI

-503 ATTSTPTIDD
+503 ATTSTPIIDD
-513 VIINVDDYISA
+513 VIINVDDYIYDF
-524 VENIADYTYT
+524 ENIADYTYT

-570 VSADPTLYTAV
+570 VFANPTKYTAV
-581 VKISDLEDGVYGYK
+581 VKVSDLEDGVYGYK

-608 IDYASITADSVSIS
+608 IDYASITADSVSIT

>member
-60 PVANAN
+60 PVANAK

-164 IANDGFGKL
+164 IANDGFKKL

-184 YYVSYTKGNTYE
+184 YYVSCTNGNYYE
-196 STGNPFD
+196 TTGIFD
-203 TPPLDPVY
+203 TPVDPVY

-221 EYNYITSAGTY
+221 VNELITSAGTY
-232 RASLVAEAENSHFG
+232 RASVKVKAKNKHFG
-246 VSKEIVSEETV
+246 DSKEIVSEETV
-257 VINDL
+257 VINALD
-262 KGVGAK
+262 GDGAE

-322 TNNTKATYFVDDVI
+322 TDNTKATYFVDDVI

-350 DGENYSGKPDTK
+350 DGENYSK
-362 EVAPYTNSV
+362 EPEPKNVAPYTNNV
-371 AAAATIS
+371 AAEATIS
-378 SNASIEDADG
+378 GNASIEDADG
-388 IRNDIEWTITV
+388 IENDIEWTIKV

-414 SVTDTADVVP
+414 SVTDTANVVP
-424 GDFDTANAV
+424 GDFDTTNAV

-468 DKVNAEVVSLPVKVR
+468 DKVNAEEVSSPVEVL
-483 QYSIST
+483 QHSISI

-524 VENIADYTYT
+524 VENIADYTYI

-540 TVKTDTSTITWT
+540 TVKSDTSTITWT

-570 VSADPTLYTAV
+570 VSANPKKYTAV
-581 VKISDLEDGVYGYK
+581 VKVSDLEDGVYGYK

-608 IDYASITADSVSIS
+608 IDYASITADSVSIT

-649 PTPTPITETSGTLSG
+649 PAPTPITETSGTLSG

-689 NSSSLTEVVW
+689 KSYPVTEVVW

-717 YYDNAG
+717 HYDNAG

>member
-79 KATDLTYAVLNFVDT
+79 KATDLAYAVLNFVDT

-164 IANDGFGKL
+164 IANDGFKKL

-184 YYVSYTKGNTYE
+184 YYVSCTKGNYYE
-196 STGNPFD
+196 TTGIFD
-203 TPPLDPVY
+203 TPVDPVY

-221 EYNYITSAGTY
+221 VDNLITSAGTY
-232 RASLVAEAENSHFG
+232 RASVKVKAKNSHFG
-246 VSKEIVSEETV
+246 DSKEIVSEETV
-257 VINDL
+257 VINALD
-262 KGVGAK
+262 GDGAE

-279 TVRVVFNKFTLAD
+279 TVRVVFDKFTLAD

-322 TNNTKATYFVDDVI
+322 TDNTKATYFVDDVI

-350 DGENYSGKPDTK
+350 DGENYSGAPDTK
-362 EVAPYTNSV
+362 DVAPYTNSV

-378 SNASIEDADG
+378 GNASIEDADG
-388 IRNDIEWTITV
+388 IKNDIEWTITV

-414 SVTDTADVVP
+414 SVTDTANVVP

-433 AYSAATYDTNTT
+433 AYSAATYYTNTT
-445 FKAFTKNH
+445 YKAFTKNH
-453 TLGNNVYMLVVTSEK
+453 TFGNNVYMLVVTSEK
-468 DKVNAEVVSLPVKVR
+468 DKVNTEEVSSPVKVL
-483 QYSIST
+483 QYPIST
-489 PLITV
+489 PSITV

-503 ATTSTPTIDD
+503 ATTSTPTYDD
-513 VIINVDDYISA
+513 VIINVDDDIYDF
-524 VENIADYTYT
+524 ENIADYTYT

-540 TVKTDTSTITWT
+540 TVKSDISTITWT

-570 VSADPTLYTAV
+570 VSANPKKYTAV
-581 VKISDLEDGVYGYK
+581 VKVSDLEDGVYGYK

-608 IDYASITADSVSIS
+608 IDYASITADSVSIT

-708 TNTTEDATV
+708 TNTTEKETV
-717 YYDNAG
+717 YYDDAG
-723 TPTTKTIKYVKS
+723 SLTSKIIDCVKS
-735 ITYTLTDRNLST
+735 ITYTLTDKTLST

-767 NIAYVSGAN
+767 NIVSVSGAN

>member
-164 IANDGFGKL
+164 IANDGFKKL

-196 STGNPFD
+196 TTGIFK
-203 TPPLDPVY
+203 TPVDPVY

-221 EYNYITSAGTY
+221 VDNLITSAGTY
-232 RASLVAEAENSHFG
+232 RASVKVKAQNKHFG
-246 VSKEIVSEETV
+246 DSKEIVSEETV
-257 VINDL
+257 VINALD
-262 KGVGAK
+262 GDGAK

-322 TNNTKATYFVDDVI
+322 TDNTKATYFVDDVI
-336 EDNTIKYEYIVVVT
+336 EDNTIEYEYIVVVT
-350 DGENYSGKPDTK
+350 DGENYSK
-362 EVAPYTNSV
+362 EPVPENVAPYTNNV

-378 SNASIEDADG
+378 GNASIEDADG
-388 IRNDIEWTITV
+388 IENDIEWTITV

-414 SVTDTADVVP
+414 SVTDTANVVP

-453 TLGNNVYMLVVTSEK
+453 TFGNNVYMLVVTSEK
-468 DKVNAEVVSLPVKVR
+468 DKVNAEEVSLPVEVL
-483 QYSIST
+483 QNSISI

-503 ATTSTPTIDD
+503 ATTSTPTNDD
-513 VIINVDDYISA
+513 VIINVDDYIYD
-524 VENIADYTYT
+524 VENIADYTYI

-540 TVKTDTSTITWT
+540 TVKSDTSTITWT

-570 VSADPTLYTAV
+570 VSANPKKYTAV
-581 VKISDLEDGVYGYK
+581 VKVSDLEDGVYGYK

-608 IDYASITADSVSIS
+608 IDYASITADSVSIT

-649 PTPTPITETSGTLSG
+649 PAPTYIYGTSGSLSG
-664 LVVGMNEVKQ
+664 KVIDVTEVKQ

-689 NSSSLTEVVW
+689 KSYPVTEVVW
-699 EKVNGSFGT
+699 EKVNDKFGT
-708 TNTTEDATV
+708 TNNIEKETI

-723 TPTTKTIKYVKS
+723 AATETTKDCVKS
-735 ITYTLTDRNLST
+735 ITYTLTDKNLST

-767 NIAYVSGAN
+767 NIVSVSGAN

>member
-66 GYVIYI
+66 RYVIYT

-79 KATDLTYAVLNFVDT
+79 KATDLNYDVLNFVDT

-118 VTENTMSEAVSV
+118 VTENTMSEGVSV

-196 STGNPFD
+196 TTGIFK
-203 TPPLDPVY
+203 TPVDPVY

-221 EYNYITSAGTY
+221 VDNLITSAGTY
-232 RASLVAEAENSHFG
+232 RASVKVKAKNSHFG
-246 VSKEIVSEETV
+246 DSKEIVSEETV
-257 VINDL
+257 VINALD
-262 KGVGAK
+262 GDGAE

-336 EDNTIKYEYIVVVT
+336 EDNTIEYEYIVVVT
-350 DGENYSGKPDTK
+350 DGENYSKKPEPK
-362 EVAPYTNSV
+362 EVASYTNNV

-378 SNASIEDADG
+378 GNASIKDADG
-388 IRNDIEWTITV
+388 IENDIEWTIKV

-414 SVTDTADVVP
+414 SVTDIANVVP

-453 TLGNNVYMLVVTSEK
+453 TFGNNVYMLVVTSEK
-468 DKVNAEVVSLPVKVR
+468 DKVNTEVVSSPVEVL
-483 QYSIST
+483 QYPISI

-503 ATTSTPTIDD
+503 ATTSTPTYDD
-513 VIINVDDYISA
+513 VIINVDDDIYDF
-524 VENIADYTYT
+524 ENIADYTYT

-540 TVKTDTSTITWT
+540 TVKSDISTITWT

-570 VSADPTLYTAV
+570 VSANPKKYTAV
-581 VKISDLEDGVYGYK
+581 VKVSDLEDGVYGYK

-608 IDYASITADSVSIS
+608 IDYASITADSVSIT

-649 PTPTPITETSGTLSG
+649 PAPTYIYGSGELDG
-664 LVVGMNEVKQ
+664 KLVEVKDVKQ

-689 NSSSLTEVVW
+689 NSYPVTEIVW

-708 TNTTEDATV
+708 TNTTEKETV
-717 YYDNAG
+717 YYKDG
-723 TPTTKTIKYVKS
+723 SSETIDCVKS
-735 ITYTLTDRNLST
+735 ITYTLTDKNLST
-747 GNGYDYIV
+747 GNGYEYIV
-755 VAEKANA
+755 VAEKTGA
-762 ESKYS
+762 EPKYS
-767 NIAYVSGAN
+767 NPASVSGAN

>member
-79 KATDLTYAVLNFVDT
+79 KATNLTYAVLNFVDT

-164 IANDGFGKL
+164 IANDGFKKL

-184 YYVSYTKGNTYE
+184 YYVSCTNGNYYE
-196 STGNPFD
+196 TTGIFK
-203 TPPLDPVY
+203 TPVDPVY

-221 EYNYITSAGTY
+221 VDNLITSAGTY
-232 RASLVAEAENSHFG
+232 RASVKVKAKNSHFG
-246 VSKEIVSEETV
+246 DSKEIVSEETV
-257 VINDL
+257 VINALD
-262 KGVGAK
+262 GDGAE

-350 DGENYSGKPDTK
+350 DGENYSKKPEPK
-362 EVAPYTNSV
+362 EVDPYTNNV

-378 SNASIEDADG
+378 GNASIEDADG
-388 IRNDIEWTITV
+388 IENDIEWTITV

-414 SVTDTADVVP
+414 SVTDTANVVP
-424 GDFDTANAV
+424 GDFDTTNAV

-468 DKVNAEVVSLPVKVR
+468 DKVNAEVVSSPVKVL
-483 QYSIST
+483 QNSIST

-513 VIINVDDYISA
+513 VIINVDDYISD

-540 TVKTDTSTITWT
+540 TVKSDISTITWT

-570 VSADPTLYTAV
+570 VSANPKKYTAV
-581 VKISDLEDGVYGYK
+581 VKVSDLEDGVYGYK

-608 IDYASITADSVSIS
+608 IDYASITADSVSIT

-630 WINFANAVSDV
+630 WINVANAVSDV

-649 PTPTPITETSGTLSG
+649 PVPKEIYGTSGELNGKLTEI
-664 LVVGMNEVKQ
+664 VEVKQ

-689 NSSSLTEVVW
+689 NSNPVTEIVW

-717 YYDNAG
+717 YYVDAG
-723 TPTTKTIKYVKS
+723 SLTSKTIKYVKS
-735 ITYTLTDRNLST
+735 ITYTLTDKNLST

>member
-109 SKTSSGRAV
+109 SKSSSGRAV

-164 IANDGFGKL
+164 IANDGFKKL

-184 YYVSYTKGNTYE
+184 YYVSCTNGNYYE
-196 STGNPFD
+196 TTGIFD
-203 TPPLDPVY
+203 TPVDPVY

-221 EYNYITSAGTY
+221 VNKLITSAGTY
-232 RASLVAEAENSHFG
+232 RASVKVMAQNKHFG

-257 VINDL
+257 VINALD
-262 KGVGAK
+262 GDGAK

-350 DGENYSGKPDTK
+350 DGENYSKKPEPKNVD
-362 EVAPYTNSV
+362 PYTNNV
-371 AAAATIS
+371 AAVATIS
-378 SNASIEDADG
+378 GNASIEDADG
-388 IRNDIEWTITV
+388 IENDIEWTITV

-414 SVTDTADVVP
+414 SVTDTANVVP
-424 GDFDTANAV
+424 GDFDTTNAV
-433 AYSAATYDTNTT
+433 AYSAATYYTNTT

-468 DKVNAEVVSLPVKVR
+468 DKVNAEVVSSPVKVL

-513 VIINVDDYISA
+513 VIINVDDYIYDF
-524 VENIADYTYT
+524 ENIADYTYT

-570 VSADPTLYTAV
+570 VFANPTKYTAV
-581 VKISDLEDGVYGYK
+581 VKVSDLEDGVYGYK

-608 IDYASITADSVSIS
+608 IDYASITADSVAIT

-649 PTPTPITETSGTLSG
+649 PAPTPITETSGTLSG
-664 LVVGMNEVKQ
+664 LIIGMDEVKQ

-689 NSSSLTEVVW
+689 NSNPVTEIVW

-735 ITYTLTDRNLST
+735 ITYTLTDKNLST

-767 NIAYVSGAN
+767 NIVSVSGAN

>member
-72 YEDGHFV
+72 YEDGHYV
-79 KATDLTYAVLNFVDT
+79 SATDLAYNKLNFVDT

-184 YYVSYTKGNTYE
+184 YYVSCTKGNTYE
-196 STGNPFD
+196 TTGNPFD
-203 TPPLDPVY
+203 VMPSEVY

-221 EYNYITSAGTY
+221 VDNYITSAGTY

-246 VSKEIVSEETV
+246 ISKEIVSEETV
-257 VINDL
+257 VINALD
-262 KGVGAK
+262 GDGAE

-279 TVRVVFNKFTLAD
+279 TVRVVFDKFTLAD

-309 TSKYSPASGTVKP
+309 TGKYSPASGTVKP
-322 TNNTKATYFVDDVI
+322 TDNTKATYFVDDVI
-336 EDNTIKYEYIVVVT
+336 EDSTIKYEYIVVVT
-350 DGENYSGKPDTK
+350 DGENYSGMPDS
-362 EVAPYTNSV
+362 EDVAPYTNNV
-371 AAAATIS
+371 ADAATIS
-378 SNASIEDADG
+378 GNISIEDADG
-388 IRNDIEWTITV
+388 IANDIEWTITV

-414 SVTDTADVVP
+414 SVTDTANVVP
-424 GDFDTANAV
+424 GDFDTTNAV
-433 AYSAATYDTNTT
+433 AYSAATDDANTT

-453 TLGNNVYMLVVTSEK
+453 TFGNNVYMLVVTSEK
-468 DKVNAEVVSLPVKVR
+468 DKVNAEVVSSPVEVL
-483 QYSIST
+483 QYPIST

-503 ATTSTPTIDD
+503 ATTSTPTYDD
-513 VIINVDDYISA
+513 VIINVDDDIYDF
-524 VENIADYTYT
+524 ENIADYTYT

-540 TVKTDTSTITWT
+540 TVKSDTSTITWT

-570 VSADPTLYTAV
+570 VSEDPTLYTAV
-581 VKISDLEDGVYGYK
+581 VKVSDLEDGVYGYK

-608 IDYASITADSVSIS
+608 IDYASITADSVSIT

-630 WINFANAVSDV
+630 WINVANAVSDV

-649 PTPTPITETSGTLSG
+649 PAPTYIYGSGELDG
-664 LVVGMNEVKQ
+664 KLVEVKDVKQ

-689 NSSSLTEVVW
+689 NSYPVTEIVW

-708 TNTTEDATV
+708 TNTTEKETV
-717 YYDNAG
+717 YYKDG
-723 TPTTKTIKYVKS
+723 SSETIDCVKS
-735 ITYTLTDRNLST
+735 ITYTLTDKNLST
-747 GNGYDYIV
+747 GNGYEYIV
-755 VAEKANA
+755 VAEKTGA
-762 ESKYS
+762 EPKYS
-767 NIAYVSGAN
+767 NPASVSGAN

>member
-79 KATDLTYAVLNFVDT
+79 KATDLAYDVLNFVDT
-94 EIVNGVNYTYYVEAT
+94 EIVNGSKYTYYIEAT

-164 IANDGFGKL
+164 IANDGFGKI

-184 YYVSYTKGNTYE
+184 YYVSYTKGNSYE
-196 STGNPFD
+196 TTGNPFE
-203 TPPLDPVY
+203 TMPVDPVY

-221 EYNYITSAGTY
+221 VNKLITSAGTY
-232 RASLVAEAENSHFG
+232 RAALVAQAENSHFG
-246 VSKEIVSEETV
+246 ISKEIVSEETV
-257 VINDL
+257 VINALEGD
-262 KGVGAK
+262 GAE

-279 TVRVVFNKFTLAD
+279 TVRVVFDKFTLAD

-309 TSKYSPASGTVKP
+309 TSKYSPVSGTVKP

-350 DGENYSGKPDTK
+350 DGENYSGMPDTK
-362 EVAPYTNSV
+362 DVAPYTNNV
-371 AAAATIS
+371 ADAATVS
-378 SNASIEDADG
+378 GNASIEDADG
-388 IRNDIEWTITV
+388 IENDIEWTITV
-399 PSSDVKIEGVYVFEK
+399 SSSDVKIEGVYVFEK

-424 GDFDTANAV
+424 GDFDTTNAV
-433 AYSAATYDTNTT
+433 AYSAATDDTNTT

-453 TLGNNVYMLVVTSEK
+453 TFGNNVYMLVVTSEK
-468 DKVNAEVVSLPVKVR
+468 DKVNAEVVSSPVEVL

-489 PLITV
+489 PSITV

-503 ATTSTPTIDD
+503 ATTSTPTNDD
-513 VIINVDDYISA
+513 VIINIDDDIYDE
-524 VENIADYTYT
+524 ENIADYTYT

-540 TVKTDTSTITWT
+540 TVKSDTSTITWT

-570 VSADPTLYTAV
+570 ISADPTLYTAV
-581 VKISDLEDGVYGYK
+581 VKISNLEDGVYGYK

-622 YEPVISAS
+622 YKPVISAS

-649 PTPTPITETSGTLSG
+649 PAPTYIYGTSGVLNG
-664 LVVGMNEVKQ
+664 LVIGVNEVKQ

-689 NSSSLTEVVW
+689 NSDPVTEVVW
-699 EKVNGSFGT
+699 EKVNDKFGT
-708 TNTTEDATV
+708 TNNTEDATV

-723 TPTTKTIKYVKS
+723 AATAKTIKYVKS
-735 ITYTLTDRNLST
+735 ITYTLTDKNLST

-755 VAEKANA
+755 VAEKAGA

-767 NIAYVSGAN
+767 NITSVLGAN

>member
-66 GYVIYI
+66 GYVIYT
-72 YEDGHFV
+72 YEDGHYV
-79 KATDLTYAVLNFVDT
+79 NATDLTYDVLNFVDT
-94 EIVNGVNYTYYVEAT
+94 EIVNGVKYTYYVEAT

-164 IANDGFGKL
+164 IANDGFGKI

-196 STGNPFD
+196 TTGNPFD
-203 TPPLDPVY
+203 TMPLDVS
-211 DNARNDVILY
+211 DKARNDVILY
-221 EYNYITSAGTY
+221 VDDYITSAGTY
-232 RASLVAEAENSHFG
+232 RASLVAQAENSHFG

-257 VINDL
+257 VINALD
-262 KGVGAK
+262 GDGAE

-279 TVRVVFNKFTLAD
+279 TVRVVFDKFTLVD

-309 TSKYSPASGTVKP
+309 TGKYSPASGTVKP

-350 DGENYSGKPDTK
+350 DGVNYSGNPDSK
-362 EVAPYTNSV
+362 NVAPYTNNV
-371 AAAATIS
+371 ADAATIS
-378 SNASIEDADG
+378 GNVSIEDADG
-388 IRNDIEWTITV
+388 IANDIEWTITV

-433 AYSAATYDTNTT
+433 AYSAATDDTNTT
-445 FKAFTKNH
+445 YKAFTKNH
-453 TLGNNVYMLVVTSEK
+453 TFGNNVYMLVVTSEK
-468 DKVNAEVVSLPVKVR
+468 DKVNTEVVSSPVEVL
-483 QYSIST
+483 QYPIST

-503 ATTSTPTIDD
+503 ATTSTPTYDD
-513 VIINVDDYISA
+513 VIINVDDDIYDF
-524 VENIADYTYT
+524 ENIADYTYT

-540 TVKTDTSTITWT
+540 TVKSDISTITWT

-570 VSADPTLYTAV
+570 VSEDPTLYTAV
-581 VKISDLEDGVYGYK
+581 VKVSDLEDGVYGYK
-595 VVKTDKFGNSEVA
+595 VVKTDKYGNSKVA
-608 IDYASITADSVSIS
+608 IDYASITADSVSIT
-622 YEPVISAS
+622 YKPVISAS

-649 PTPTPITETSGTLSG
+649 PIPTEIIETSGTLSG
-664 LVVGMNEVKQ
+664 RVIGINEVKQ

-699 EKVNGSFGT
+699 EKVNDKFGT
-708 TNTTEDATV
+708 TNNIETATV

-723 TPTTKTIKYVKS
+723 SATAKTIEYVKS
-735 ITYTLTDRNLST
+735 ITYTLTDKNLST

-755 VAEKANA
+755 VAEKTGA
-762 ESKYS
+762 EPKYS
-767 NIAYVSGAN
+767 NIVSVSGAN

>member
-79 KATDLTYAVLNFVDT
+79 KATDLAYAVLNFVDT

-164 IANDGFGKL
+164 IANDGFKKL

-184 YYVSYTKGNTYE
+184 YYVSCTNGNYYE
-196 STGNPFD
+196 TTGIFD
-203 TPPLDPVY
+203 TPVDPVY

-221 EYNYITSAGTY
+221 VDKLITSAGTY
-232 RASLVAEAENSHFG
+232 RASVKVKAKNSHFG
-246 VSKEIVSEETV
+246 DSKEIVSEETV
-257 VINDL
+257 VINALD
-262 KGVGAK
+262 GDGAE

-279 TVRVVFNKFTLAD
+279 TVRVVFDKFTLAD

-309 TSKYSPASGTVKP
+309 TSKYSPVSGTVKP
-322 TNNTKATYFVDDVI
+322 TDNTKATYFVDDVI

-362 EVAPYTNSV
+362 EVAPYTNNV

-378 SNASIEDADG
+378 GNASIEDADG
-388 IRNDIEWTITV
+388 IENDIEWTITV

-414 SVTDTADVVP
+414 SVTDTANVVP
-424 GDFDTANAV
+424 GDFDTTNAV

-468 DKVNAEVVSLPVKVR
+468 DKVNAEVVSSPVKVL
-483 QYSIST
+483 QNSIST

-513 VIINVDDYISA
+513 VIINVDDYISD

-540 TVKTDTSTITWT
+540 TVKSDISTITWT

-570 VSADPTLYTAV
+570 VSANPKKYTAV
-581 VKISDLEDGVYGYK
+581 VKVSDLEDGVYGYK

-608 IDYASITADSVSIS
+608 IDYASITADSVSIT

-649 PTPTPITETSGTLSG
+649 PAPIYIYGTSGVLDGKLTE
-664 LVVGMNEVKQ
+664 VKEVKQ

-689 NSSSLTEVVW
+689 NSYPVTEVVW
-699 EKVNGSFGT
+699 EKVNDKFGT
-708 TNTTEDATV
+708 TNNTEEETV
-717 YYDNAG
+717 YSDNGSSAIA
-723 TPTTKTIKYVKS
+723 TTIDCVKS
-735 ITYTLTDRNLST
+735 ITYTLTDKNLST

-755 VAEKANA
+755 VAEKTGA
-762 ESKYS
+762 EPKYS
-767 NIAYVSGAN
+767 NIVSVSGAN

>member
-60 PVANAN
+60 PVANAK

-72 YEDGHFV
+72 YEDDHFV
-79 KATDLTYAVLNFVDT
+79 KATDLAYAVLNFVDT
-94 EIVNGVNYTYYVEAT
+94 EIVNGSKYTYYVEAT

-164 IANDGFGKL
+164 IANDGFKKL

-184 YYVSYTKGNTYE
+184 YYVSCTTGNTYE
-196 STGNPFD
+196 TTGIFD
-203 TPPLDPVY
+203 TPLDPVY

-221 EYNYITSAGTY
+221 VDKLITSAGTY
-232 RASLVAEAENSHFG
+232 RASVKVKAKNSHFG
-246 VSKEIVSEETV
+246 DSKEIVSEETV
-257 VINDL
+257 VINALD
-262 KGVGAK
+262 GAGAK

-279 TVRVVFNKFTLAD
+279 TVRVVFDKFTLAD

-322 TNNTKATYFVDDVI
+322 TDNTKATYFVDDVI

-350 DGENYSGKPDTK
+350 DGENYSGTPDSK
-362 EVAPYTNSV
+362 NVAPYINNV
-371 AAAATIS
+371 ADAATIS
-378 SNASIEDADG
+378 GNSSIKDADG
-388 IRNDIEWTITV
+388 IANDIEWTITV
-399 PSSDVKIEGVYVFEK
+399 SSSDVKIEGVYVFEK

-424 GDFDTANAV
+424 GDFDITNAV
-433 AYSAATYDTNTT
+433 AYSAATDVTNTT

-453 TLGNNVYMLVVTSEK
+453 TFGNNVYMLVVTSEK
-468 DKVNAEVVSLPVKVR
+468 DKVNKEVVSSPVEVL
-483 QYSIST
+483 QYSISI
-489 PLITV
+489 PSITV

-503 ATTSTPTIDD
+503 ATTSTPTNDD
-513 VIINVDDYISA
+513 VIINVDDDIYDF
-524 VENIADYTYT
+524 ENIADYTYT

-540 TVKTDTSTITWT
+540 TVKTDISTITWT

-570 VSADPTLYTAV
+570 VSANPKKYTAV
-581 VKISDLEDGVYGYK
+581 VKVSDLEDGVYGYK
-595 VVKTDKFGNSEVA
+595 VVKTDKYGNSEVT
-608 IDYASITADSVSIS
+608 IDYASITADSVSIT

-649 PTPTPITETSGTLSG
+649 PVPTEIFGTSGSLDG
-664 LVVGMNEVKQ
+664 LVIGINEVKQ
-674 EEGVEYSLYRRVTSV
+674 EEGVKYSLYRRVTSV

-699 EKVNGSFGT
+699 EKVNDNFGT
-708 TNTTEDATV
+708 TTTTETATV

-723 TPTTKTIKYVKS
+723 SATTKTIDYVKS
-735 ITYTLTDRNLST
+735 ITYTLTDKTLST

-755 VAEKANA
+755 VAEKTGA
-762 ESKYS
+762 EPKYS
-767 NIAYVSGAN
+767 NIASVSGAN

>member
-196 STGNPFD
+196 TTGIFK
-203 TPPLDPVY
+203 TPVDPVY

-221 EYNYITSAGTY
+221 VDNLITSAGTY
-232 RASLVAEAENSHFG
+232 RASVKVKAKNSHFG
-246 VSKEIVSEETV
+246 DSKEIVSEETV
-257 VINDL
+257 VINALD
-262 KGVGAK
+262 GDGAE

-309 TSKYSPASGTVKP
+309 TSKYSPASETVKP

-336 EDNTIKYEYIVVVT
+336 EDNTIEYEYIVVVT
-350 DGENYSGKPDTK
+350 DGENYSK
-362 EVAPYTNSV
+362 EPEPKNVAPYTNNV
-371 AAAATIS
+371 AAAAKIS
-378 SNASIEDADG
+378 GNASIEDADG
-388 IRNDIEWTITV
+388 IENDIEWTITV
-399 PSSDVKIEGVYVFEK
+399 LSSDVKIEGVYVFEK
-414 SVTDTADVVP
+414 SVTDTANVVP

-453 TLGNNVYMLVVTSEK
+453 TFGNNVYMLVVTSEK
-468 DKVNAEVVSLPVKVR
+468 DKVNTEVVSSPVKVL
-483 QYSIST
+483 QYPIST
-489 PLITV
+489 PSITV

-540 TVKTDTSTITWT
+540 TVKSDTSTITWT

-570 VSADPTLYTAV
+570 VSANPKKYTAV
-581 VKISDLEDGVYGYK
+581 VKVSDLEDGVYGYK

-608 IDYASITADSVSIS
+608 IDYASITADSVSIT

-649 PTPTPITETSGTLSG
+649 PAPTYIYGSGELDG
-664 LVVGMNEVKQ
+664 KLVEVKDVKQ

-689 NSSSLTEVVW
+689 NSYPVTEIVW

-708 TNTTEDATV
+708 TNTTEKETV
-717 YYDNAG
+717 YYKDG
-723 TPTTKTIKYVKS
+723 SSETIDCVKS
-735 ITYTLTDRNLST
+735 ITYTLTDKNLST
-747 GNGYDYIV
+747 GNGYEYIV
-755 VAEKANA
+755 VAEKTGA
-762 ESKYS
+762 EPKYS
-767 NIAYVSGAN
+767 NPASVSGAN